1 MTTIGHPSPLCLRLD
16 SAVKTLELGQLVAKT
31 LTGGSIL
38 ALTGELGSGKT
49 QFTRGVGIGL
59 GIPEEQIT
67 SPTFTLIQEY
77 QATIPL
83 IHIDLYRLETQADV
97 QSLGLSEYFQAP
109 YIVIIEWADR
119 MHQALP
125 SDHLHLQFTHGE
137 HQEIRLVDIQGTGSQ
152 SRESVNHLNALLSDD
167 PRDGFPR
174 IGR

>member
-1 MTTIGHPSPLCLRLD
+1 MTTIEDPSPICLRLD
-16 SAVKTLELGQLVAKT
+16 SAMKTLELGQLFAKT

-59 GIPEEQIT
+59 GIPEDHIT

-77 QATIPL
+77 PASIPL

-97 QSLGLSEYFQAP
+97 QSLGLSEYFQEP

-119 MHQALP
+119 MHRALP
-125 SDHLHLQFTHGE
+125 SDHLRLQFTHGE
-137 HQEIRLVDIQGTGSQ
+137 HQEIRLVDIQGTGLQ
-152 SRESVNHLNALLSDD
+152 SRGSLNHLNALLSENS
-167 PRDGFPR
+167 RDGFPHM
-174 IGR
+174 GR